1 MPFSVKDQLVLILL
15 LSVLVLPGCG
25 GGGGGGGT
33 TSSSSSSTTADT
45 AVAAFPYGVEELVS
59 TTDVDGDGHWDT
71 RTTVSY
77 QYNDEM
83 QIVEVQTI
91 TEYDV
96 DADGIVDSKDVVTET
111 YQPSSLTAT
120 ALLTSKSA
128 LTALFDPDSIGG
140 WNRESPL
147 GAPVQLAFESYELN
161 ENGFFYSVPS
171 QRREQTYRYAAD
183 GTLVEY
189 GVEEWEYSFPSE
201 ELSSHSVDTLRYT
214 YDSAGYLVRYL
225 YEQVDENSDGVCT
238 SLTRLTKN
246 YTYDA
251 LGTLTYYLTEDI
263 EDTDGDGPLEAVV
276 ETSSLTFDHT
286 YDDNRLVETLAT
298 PSVATSYSIT
308 YQYNVAGLLS
318 VKQFSYDNYDVSA
331 DVDTVITLTYAYDD
345 DGRLVHFLKNTST
358 DENEDGVVDVVET
371 DDYEWSYDENGLLT
385 RRFVEYS
392 VNEEDAG
399 GLQEHTESLDE
410 YEYTAGLLSRYHDRY
425 QMDTD
430 LDGDM
435 DRLDQETLINYRYEN
450 GYLSGFDVEGAG
462 MYGSIFDV
470 GSVPYQMTVSVN
482 CIYQDGLLVSYD
494 SSQEWYN
501 PDDRDNPYDYNFL
514 PLNEI
519 SHAAFTYDGEGHLIE
534 YATTFD
540 DYANGVIDETEEF
553 SFDYSLNG
561 EVVVSS
567 QLSNGDGVVE
577 SDLTLDFGASPS
589 PVGSGPKDIYNM
601 YTPVAISYP
610 FIGAFHETDV
620 DYETHYV
627 SFEMLV
633 PKLMSYQDLFEFD
646 EQMSIIIVDGS
657 FVNVGVFSL
666 PSPWIYNSDR
676 GLYDGNP
683 IQIDPSMDR

>member
-1 MPFSVKDQLVLILL
+1 MSLILRNVFRCVLIVCFSL
-15 LSVLVLPGCG
+15 LSACG
-25 GGGGGGGT
+25 GGGGGSASPS
-33 TSSSSSSTTADT
+33 TSVDSTDLNR
-45 AVAAFPYGVEELVS
+45 FPYGAEEVVT

-83 QIVEVQTI
+83 QVVEVQTI

-96 DADGIVDSKDVVTET
+96 DADGAADSQDVVTET
-111 YQPSSLTAT
+111 YQPSNLTAT
-120 ALLTSKSA
+120 ALLASKSA
-128 LTALFDPDSIGG
+128 LTALFDPDSVGG

-161 ENGFFYSVPS
+161 ENGFFYSVPN

-225 YEQVDENSDGVCT
+225 YEQVDENGDGVCD

-251 LGTLTYYLTEDI
+251 LGNLTNYSTEDI
-263 EDTDGDGPLEAVV
+263 QDTDGDGPVEAVV
-276 ETSSLTFDHT
+276 ETESLVFVHT
-286 YDDNRLVETLAT
+286 YEDNRLVETLAT
-298 PSVATSYSIT
+298 PSGGTAYSIT
-308 YQYNVAGLLS
+308 YQYNAAGLLS
-318 VKQFSYDNYDVSA
+318 VKEFSYDNYDVSA

-345 DGRLVHFLKNTST
+345 DGRLVYFLKNTST

-385 RRFVEYS
+385 RRLVEYS

-435 DRLDQETLINYRYEN
+435 DLLYQDSLVNYRYQN

-462 MYGSIFDV
+462 MYGSIFDAC
-470 GSVPYQMTVSVN
+470 SPPYQMTLSVDCN
-482 CIYQDGLLVSYD
+482 YQDDLLVSYD
-494 SSQEWYN
+494 SSEEWFD
-501 PDDRDNPYDYNFL
+501 PDYSNDGPYDYYSFHL
-514 PLNEI
+514 YET
-519 SHAAFTYDGEGHLIE
+519 SHAAFAYDSDGHLTA
-534 YATTFD
+534 YTTTFD
-540 DYANGVIDETEEF
+540 DDGDGIIDETEEF

-561 EVVVSS
+561 EMVVSS

-610 FIGAFHETDV
+610 FIGAFHETDI

-646 EQMSIIIVDGS
+646 EQVPIIIVDGS
-657 FVNVGVFSL
+657 FVNIGVFSL

-683 IQIDPSMDR
+683 IQIDPSMNR